1 MEENMQ
7 PYETP
12 QGPYVSNS
20 TSEQQHTAKKW
31 LIVVTVLVLLAAGG
45 ILAYVLKSHEARP
58 QTAEAISS
66 TVSNVTIQPGGFVPA
81 TIKVKKGQEITWTN
95 QDATPHHITADQ
107 SDLPDFDTADPLQTG
122 DSYTY
127 IFDKP
132 GTYHY
137 YDVTDPKTYVGTIIV
152 E

>member
-12 QGPYVSNS
+12 QGPYASNS
-20 TSEQQHTAKKW
+20 TNEQRRTAKKW
-31 LIVVTVLVLLAAGG
+31 FIVVIVLVLLAAGG
-45 ILAYVLKSHEARP
+45 VAAYVLKSHNTTS
-58 QTAEAISS
+58 QTAEAIST
-66 TVSNVTIQPGGFVPA
+66 TVSTVTIQQGGFVPA

-95 QDATPHHITADQ
+95 QDSTPHHITADQ
-107 SDLPDFDTADPLQTG
+107 SDLASFDTADPLQTG

-127 IFDKP
+127 IFDKT